1 MVKTLMVIAP
11 YTGKPPVLNF
21 DKIAAYIVQVFF
33 KVDYYTAICTSNL
46 RKTEANFRKL
56 FLMLIFSRLLTSL
69 PPENRELHY
78 EYDMNIKGQ
87 YYF

>member
-46 RKTEANFRKL
+46 RKTEANF
-56 FLMLIFSRLLTSL
+56 
-69 PPENRELHY
+69 
-78 EYDMNIKGQ
+78 
-87 YYF
+87 